1 MLESGL
7 QPRTCDCQVQC
18 LSNQEALQQ
27 PRHDAFKPSYL
38 IYQGQGRWWP
48 QRCEAWRGILKQ
60 ISWRQNML
68 KRSRSV
74 TLCDPMDR
82 SLSGFYVHGI
92 SQARVLE
99 WVAISFSRGSSWP
112 RDRTLKFFLVSC
124 IIFASGKNTHG
135 GCTSD
140 HSFSGII
147 LNSFNETW
155 LWKLQH
161 PSATYQGWAGRS
173 LSAW

>member
-82 SLSGFYVHGI
+82 SLSGSSVHGI
-92 SQARVLE
+92 SQARVLQ
-99 WVAISFSRGSSWP
+99 WIAISFSNAWKWKGNRSVVCDSLRPHGLQPTFSNTTVQKHIFFGAQPSSQSNSHIHTWP
-112 RDRTLKFFLVSC
+112 LEK
-124 IIFASGKNTHG
+124 
-135 GCTSD
+135 
-140 HSFSGII
+140 
-147 LNSFNETW
+147 
-155 LWKLQH
+155 
-161 PSATYQGWAGRS
+161 P
-173 LSAW
+173 